1 MRPGAQPTL
10 MDLDHREV
18 IHLECRCGRREQIP
32 PYRLIGF
39 KGIVQTTPVWTLQDR
54 FRCMKCNKR
63 PKAMWIA
70 KWED

>member
-1 MRPGAQPTL
+1 
-10 MDLDHREV
+10 MDLDRREV

-32 PYRLIGF
+32 PYKLIGF

-63 PKAMWIA
+63 PKAMWVA